1 METERLK
8 LSDVTICAADS
19 AYVDLTARALRI
31 SMAQCDFADAI
42 LFSDV
47 RVDGP
52 FRWVRID
59 PLKSIEAYSDFCL
72 RRLADHIST
81 DFVLIVQWDGY
92 VVNPPAWANA
102 FRKYDYIGA
111 AWPHLPDNLA
121 VGNGGFSL
129 RSKRLLK
136 AVQKLA
142 WPVGQWE
149 DQVICRIFRSSLE
162 REAGIRFAPVK
173 IADRFSHE
181 LRSVEKTPFGFHGPN
196 NLWRYVEDD
205 ELVTVVEMMDVAKVD
220 PNAILLLILGCM
232 KSGRQR
238 SARHL
243 YNRFAPTRPPLVMRR
258 VLTEWYGPVVADQEM
273 AALEAL
279 RR

>member
-1 METERLK
+1 
-8 LSDVTICAADS
+8 
-19 AYVDLTARALRI
+19 
-31 SMAQCDFADAI
+31 MAQCDFGDAI
-42 LFSDV
+42 LFSDAT
-47 RVDGP
+47 VDGP
-52 FRWVRID
+52 FRSVRID
-59 PLKSIEAYSDFCL
+59 PLRSIEAYSRFCL
-72 RRLADHIST
+72 YGLPDHIRT
-81 DFVLIVQWDGY
+81 EFALIVQWDGY
-92 VVNPPAWANA
+92 VVNPAAWTNA

-111 AWPHLPDNLA
+111 TWPDLPDNLA

-129 RSKRLLK
+129 RSRRLLK
-136 AVQKLA
+136 AAQKAPWLNRYA
-142 WPVGQWE
+142 E
-149 DQVICRIFRSSLE
+149 DRIICHVYRETLE
-162 REAGIRFAPVK
+162 REFGFRFAPVK
-173 IADRFSHE
+173 IADRFSQE
-181 LRSVEKTPFGFHGPN
+181 LKVMQKTPFGFHGPN

-243 YNRFAPTRPPLVMRR
+243 YNRFAPTRPPVVMRR